1 MKKQILYEFTID
13 RNRKYTIYTDAT
25 IDLPKEDE
33 GKPCWVNNN
42 YPILIMEET
51 ENYCRYF
58 CQKYFSPDKIE
69 KENNSNWRWRRYNIL
84 WNNWRQIMKKKQAI
98 CKRCDYIWT
107 PRKPDIK
114 PKACPRCKRYDCNV
128 KVSSVQSMS
137 DLRQT
142 KGHKQ

>member
-42 YPILIMEET
+42 YPILIIEET

-58 CQKYFSPDKIE
+58 CQNNASPDKSVTESSLGSGQGEALKSSTNERTAESEVGE
-69 KENNSNWRWRRYNIL
+69 K
-84 WNNWRQIMKKKQAI
+84 
-98 CKRCDYIWT
+98 
-107 PRKPDIK
+107 
-114 PKACPRCKRYDCNV
+114 
-128 KVSSVQSMS
+128 
-137 DLRQT
+137 
-142 KGHKQ
+142 